1 MIDNED
7 RGAFALAYFFCA
19 FSGAI
24 VGFAI
29 GLGAGWALW
38 D

>member
-1 MIDNED
+1 MNDRYNQDND
-7 RGAFALAYFFCA
+7 RAAFAIAYAACA

-29 GLGAGWALW
+29 GLAAG
-38 D
+38 